1 MSSRLI
7 VKNIPTNVDEKKLKE
22 IFSKFGSV
30 TDAKVCLNG
39 QKHRRFCFIGYK
51 SEADATK
58 AKEYFNNTYI
68 QMNKIQVDF
77 AKTSDDPNIV
87 NQKNK
92 KFQKRDGKQ
101 QDQKLQKKVKKNEE
115 QPSEIPA
122 DSSELT
128 PEQKFEEFKKL
139 MKSGSKGTMSWNDV
153 LTTIKSKPTKK
164 ELKNQAKNNKKK
176 GNNEN
181 EEEENEDF
189 AQTALDDL
197 DKQFDKIKSKKNKG
211 NNDNENGNQDQQEE
225 NQEVSQDAKQN
236 NSSSSNDPMI
246 DDCRLY
252 VLNLPYDINE
262 EEVKDVFRKY
272 GKLLEIKMPKGKGGQ
287 FRGFAYIT
295 YSMAGEAMR
304 AFAELDN
311 KIQFGRILHIR
322 PAFKET
328 KSEEQK
334 KIEEEKSKQDIE
346 LEKSSFK
353 KQKKSEL
360 KKSLND
366 DTNWNTLF
374 LNPNTILET
383 VASRYN
389 IKKSDILSPD
399 AENAAVRIA
408 HAETQI
414 IAETK
419 EWMLKQGLSL
429 DFLNQDRKNCER
441 SNNTILV
448 KNISSK
454 VEQDGLRD
462 LFSRYGHVSKF
473 LLAPNKAIGVVQ
485 YEDQSHAL
493 NAFEKLSYF
502 SVKNNPLYLEW
513 APLGMIDVEQAEEEK
528 EKEIE
533 IEDELSKILY
543 IKNLNFNTTESTLQS
558 LFEKAKVGTIRSVK
572 IVKNKGQ
579 SQGYGF
585 IEFSDHE
592 AVVKSIKKLQ
602 NSLLDGHSIQ
612 LSVSKKEK
620 NDQKKKERKQK
631 QSDIPISTKLVIR
644 NLAFECTKKEVRD
657 LLKVYGEVK
666 SVRLPKKMNG
676 QHRGF
681 AFAEFSSAEEA
692 KNAFTAL
699 ENTHLYGRKLA
710 IEWAKT
716 E

>member
-7 VKNIPTNVDEKKLKE
+7 VKNIPTNIDEKKLKE

-30 TDAKVCLNG
+30 TDAKVCLKG

-51 SEADATK
+51 SEADATQ
-58 AKEYFNNTYI
+58 AKEYFNNTYL

-77 AKTSDDPNIV
+77 AKTSDDPNIA
-87 NQKNK
+87 NQKNQKFK
-92 KFQKRDGKQ
+92 KREGQQ
-101 QDQKLQKKVKKNEE
+101 QDQKFVKKVKKNEE

-122 DSSELT
+122 NSSELT

-139 MKSGSKGTMSWNDV
+139 MKAGSKGTMSWNDV

-164 ELKNQAKNNKKK
+164 ELKNKAKNDKKK
-176 GNNEN
+176 GNNED
-181 EEEENEDF
+181 ENENV
-189 AQTALDDL
+189 ATALEDL
-197 DKQFDKIKSKKNKG
+197 DKQFEKIKSKKTKG
-211 NNDNENGNQDQQEE
+211 NIENEKGNQDQQEE
-225 NQEVSQDAKQN
+225 TQELSQDTKQKN
-236 NSSSSNDPMI
+236 SSSNDPMI

-252 VLNLPYDINE
+252 VLNLPYDITE
-262 EEVKDVFRKY
+262 EDVKEVFRKY
-272 GKLLEIKMPKGKGGQ
+272 GKLIEIKMPKGKGGQ

-322 PAFKET
+322 PAFKEN

-334 KIEEEKSKQDIE
+334 KIEEEKAKQDIE
-346 LEKSSFK
+346 FEKSSFK

-419 EWMLKQGLSL
+419 EWMIKQGLSL

-454 VEQDGLRD
+454 VEQDGFRD
-462 LFSRYGHVSKF
+462 LFSRYGHVSQF
-473 LLAPNKAIGVVQ
+473 LLAPNKAIGIVQ

-528 EKEIE
+528 EKEII

-543 IKNLNFNTTESTLQS
+543 IKNLSFNTTEATLQG

-572 IVKNKGQ
+572 IVKSKGQ

-592 AVVKSIKKLQ
+592 AVIKSIKKLQ
-602 NSLLDGHSIQ
+602 NSLLDGHAIQ

-620 NDQKKKERKQK
+620 NDPKKKQRKDK
-631 QSDIPISTKLVIR
+631 QVDIPISTKLVIR